1 VEYKNLTF
9 RKARIQEIK
18 DVLLVLSKAFEPYKK
33 YYTND
38 AFNATVLTPNVM
50 KDRILNKKYEI
61 FVVLINK
68 QIIGTVSL
76 SMKDKDQLYIRSMAV
91 HPDYQ
96 KRGVGLFILKKIN
109 ELTIG
114 KNIKTISL
122 DTSKPLKRAIKFY
135 KNFGFKFTG
144 IIKDFYGNEIYEMKK
159 IE

>member
-1 VEYKNLTF
+1 MEYKNLAF
-9 RKARIQEIK
+9 RKARIQEIN
-18 DVLLVLSKAFEPYKK
+18 DVRLVLSKAFEAYKK

-38 AFNATVLTPNVM
+38 ALNATVLTPKVI
-50 KDRILNKKYEI
+50 KDRLLNKKYEI
-61 FVVLINK
+61 FVVLINE
-68 QIIGTVSL
+68 QIVGTVCL
-76 SMKDKDQLYIRSMAV
+76 SMKGQDQLYIRSMAV

-109 ELTIG
+109 ELAIR

-144 IIKDFYGNEIYEMKK
+144 TIKNFYGEEIYEMKK
-159 IE
+159 